1 MSLKRKKA
9 YEKQIEQIDNS
20 ISRVNEQQMMLE
32 NQRTTA
38 ETVLALQ
45 QGVRAN
51 KATMQVFVRS
61 VHSANQCCNQGLLG
75 NTAVWLQ
82 PCCSFCP
89 LWISPV
95 SAVVI
100 YQKQF
105 GVSCVAIEC
114 CFFALQ
120 ELNIDDVDKTMDE
133 ISEAQDQMQQMNDVL
148 SQPIGAAAD
157 MDEDELAAE
166 LAVGC
171 AFALSVAESGWPF
184 YVAAF
189 PVCPHTV
196 EATTSQYKLSA
207 FCYIDIPYVS
217 VVQTARHHANLLSQL
232 FR

>member
-51 KATMQVFVRS
+51 KATMQVILW
-61 VHSANQCCNQGLLG
+61 HLHTANQSCNRALMQEYLIPCSLLHL
-75 NTAVWLQ
+75 AVCNCRGWTL
-82 PCCSFCP
+82 SARF
-89 LWISPV
+89 V
-95 SAVVI
+95 SASHV
-100 YQKQF
+100 
-105 GVSCVAIEC
+105 
-114 CFFALQ
+114 FALQ

-171 AFALSVAESGWPF
+171 S
-184 YVAAF
+184 
-189 PVCPHTV
+189 TV
-196 EATTSQYKLSA
+196 FT
-207 FCYIDIPYVS
+207 I
-217 VVQTARHHANLLSQL
+217 VQI
-232 FR
+232 